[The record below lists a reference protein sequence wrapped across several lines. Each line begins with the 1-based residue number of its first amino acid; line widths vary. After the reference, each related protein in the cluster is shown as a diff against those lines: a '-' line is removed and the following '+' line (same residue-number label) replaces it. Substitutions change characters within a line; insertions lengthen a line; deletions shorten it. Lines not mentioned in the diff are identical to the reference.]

1 MLIASLKG
9 QMQNLV
15 FLSELMMLLC
25 LPLLC
30 LPLLCLPI
38 ATAFAQP
45 LAQPSAQQRNSKA
58 AELLAYDRSV
68 AFDLKEA
75 STKEQEG
82 AVVSDLNYAAY
93 APRHGRIKAYLV
105 KPKGAGPFAGVL
117 FFHWLG
123 RPKGDRSQFLDEAVT
138 LAKQGAVS
146 LLIQG
151 YFPWSEPPT
160 DARSDRQRIIDQTI
174 EVRRA
179 LDVLLS
185 QKEVDPRRVAY
196 VGHDYGAM
204 YGGIVAGV
212 ERRAKTY
219 VLMAAPGNFSDWSL
233 KYWPATAA
241 AGRDIYQQSVEELDP
256 IRYVSRARPASL
268 LFQFANV
275 DEFIPK
281 AVAKAFFDQA
291 SEPRQVKW
299 YDADHALNI
308 EAARNDRHEWLT
320 RQLGLPKS

>member
-1 MLIASLKG
+1 MLIASLKR
-9 QMQNLV
+9 QIQNLV
-15 FLSELMMLLC
+15 FLSVLMTLLC
-25 LPLLC
+25 LPQ
-30 LPLLCLPI
+30 

-45 LAQPSAQQRNSKA
+45 SAQKGNSKA
-58 AELLAYDRSV
+58 AELFAYDRSV

-82 AVVSDLNYAAY
+82 AVITDVNYAAY

-105 KPKGAGPFAGVL
+105 KPKNAGPFAGVL

-160 DARSDRQRIIDQTI
+160 DGASDRQRIIDQTI

-179 LDVLLS
+179 LDLLLS
-185 QKEVDPRRVAY
+185 QKGVDRRRIAY

-204 YGGIVAGV
+204 YGGIAAGV
-212 ERRAKTY
+212 ERRVKTY
-219 VLMAAPGNFSDWSL
+219 VLMAAPGNFGDWSL

-241 AGRDIYQQSVEELDP
+241 AGRDVYQRAVEELDP
-256 IRYVSRARPASL
+256 IHYVTRARPASL
-268 LFQFANV
+268 LFQFSNV

-281 AVAKAFFDQA
+281 AVAKAFFDHS

-299 YDADHALNI
+299 YDADHALNV

-320 RQLGLPKS
+320 RQLGLPPG